1 MELNFFKNS
10 TVKIKFLLL
19 LVLLPFTL
27 AAQKQKDNF
36 ELTGT
41 LLNFEQEVTMIRLI
55 YNGPNGTVIRD
66 SAIVNNNSYKFTGY
80 LAEPTEAIL
89 LAVANRTSRAKTTPP
104 NITGNTTRIFLEIRK
119 MNLVSEGNLK
129 NLKISGAEWNNDFAA
144 ILQTE
149 GIYKDTI
156 RELSKTLS
164 LYKKSG
170 DEINKKAIEEKI
182 NDVNI
187 VLKEKAYLN
196 YVKSNPSSPVALFA
210 LKQFGGGKLDTYT
223 IESLFETL
231 SDDLKKLPSAI
242 AFKELIET
250 TKKTELNR
258 NTIDFNQ
265 TDTSGQVV
273 SLSSFRGKYVLIDF
287 WASWCLPCRQ
297 ENPIL
302 VKTFNKFKQYNFNI
316 IGISLDL
323 PGMKNS
329 WIKAIRKD
337 ELNWTHLSDLKG
349 WNNEVAI
356 LYGIQSIPQ
365 NFLLNPEGKII
376 AKNLKAEE
384 LDEKLAELL
393 K

>member
-1 MELNFFKNS
+1 MP
-10 TVKIKFLLL
+10 IKFLLL
-19 LVLLPFTL
+19 SVLFPFTL
-27 AAQKQKDNF
+27 IAQKQKDNF

-66 SAIVNNNSYKFTGY
+66 SAIVNNNSYTFTGY

-89 LAVANRTSRAKTTPP
+89 IAVANRASMAKTTPS
-104 NITGNTTRIFLEIRK
+104 NNVGVTARIFLELRK
-119 MNLVSEGNLK
+119 MNLVCEGNLK
-129 NLKISGAEWNNDFAA
+129 NLKISGAEWSNDFAA

-149 GIYKDTI
+149 GIYKDSI
-156 RELSKTLS
+156 RELTKTLS

-170 DEINKKAIEEKI
+170 DEINRKVFEEKI
-182 NDVNI
+182 NDINI

-242 AFKELIET
+242 AYKELIET
-250 TKKTELNR
+250 SKKTELNR
-258 NTIDFNQ
+258 NAIDFNQ
-265 TDTSGQVV
+265 TDTSGKVV
-273 SLSSFRGKYVLIDF
+273 SLSSLRGKYVLIDF

-297 ENPIL
+297 ENPNL
-302 VKTFNKFKQYNFNI
+302 VKTFNKFKQFNFNI

-329 WIKAIRKD
+329 WIKAIHKD

-365 NFLLNPEGKII
+365 NILINPEGKII
-376 AKNLKAEE
+376 AKNLRKEALDKKLEE
-384 LDEKLAELL
+384 IFK
-393 K
+393 

>member
-1 MELNFFKNS
+1 
-10 TVKIKFLLL
+10 VPIKFLLL
-19 LVLLPFTL
+19 SVLFPFTL
-27 AAQKQKDNF
+27 IAQKQKDNF

-66 SAIVNNNSYKFTGY
+66 SAIVNNNSYTFTGY

-89 LAVANRTSRAKTTPP
+89 IAVANRASMAKTTPS
-104 NITGNTTRIFLEIRK
+104 NNVGVTARIFLELRK
-119 MNLVSEGNLK
+119 MNLVCEGNLK
-129 NLKISGAEWNNDFAA
+129 NLKISGAEWSNDFAA

-149 GIYKDTI
+149 GIYKDSI
-156 RELSKTLS
+156 RELTKTLS

-170 DEINKKAIEEKI
+170 DEINRKVFEEKI
-182 NDVNI
+182 NDINI

-242 AFKELIET
+242 AYKELIET
-250 TKKTELNR
+250 SKKTELNR
-258 NTIDFNQ
+258 NAIDFNQ
-265 TDTSGQVV
+265 TDTSGKVV
-273 SLSSFRGKYVLIDF
+273 SLSSLRGKYVLIDF

-297 ENPIL
+297 ENPNL
-302 VKTFNKFKQYNFNI
+302 VKTFNKFKQFNFNI

-329 WIKAIRKD
+329 WIKAIHKD

-365 NFLLNPEGKII
+365 NILINPEGKII
-376 AKNLKAEE
+376 AKNLRKEALDKKLEE
-384 LDEKLAELL
+384 IFK
-393 K
+393 

>member
-1 MELNFFKNS
+1 MP
-10 TVKIKFLLL
+10 IKFLLL
-19 LVLLPFTL
+19 SVLFPFTL
-27 AAQKQKDNF
+27 IAQKQKDNF

-66 SAIVNNNSYKFTGY
+66 SAIVNNNSYTFTGY

-89 LAVANRTSRAKTTPP
+89 IAVANRASMAKTTPS
-104 NITGNTTRIFLEIRK
+104 NNVSVTARIFLELRR
-119 MNLVSEGNLK
+119 MNLVCEGNLK
-129 NLKISGAEWNNDFAA
+129 NLKISGAEWSNDFAA

-149 GIYKDTI
+149 GIYKDSI
-156 RELSKTLS
+156 RELTKTLS

-170 DEINKKAIEEKI
+170 DEINRKVFEEKI
-182 NDVNI
+182 NDINI

-242 AFKELIET
+242 AYKELIET
-250 TKKTELNR
+250 SKKTELNR
-258 NTIDFNQ
+258 NVIDFNQ
-265 TDTSGQVV
+265 TDTSGKVV
-273 SLSSFRGKYVLIDF
+273 SLSSLRGKYVLIDF

-297 ENPIL
+297 ENPNL
-302 VKTFNKFKQYNFNI
+302 VKTFNKFKQFNFNI

-329 WIKAIRKD
+329 WIKAIHKD

-365 NFLLNPEGKII
+365 NILINPEGKII
-376 AKNLKAEE
+376 AKNLRKEALDKKLEE
-384 LDEKLAELL
+384 IFK
-393 K
+393 

>member
-1 MELNFFKNS
+1 
-10 TVKIKFLLL
+10 VPIKFLLL
-19 LVLLPFTL
+19 SVLFPFTL
-27 AAQKQKDNF
+27 IAQKQKDNF

-66 SAIVNNNSYKFTGY
+66 SAIVNNNSYTFTGY

-89 LAVANRTSRAKTTPP
+89 IAVANRASMAKTTPS
-104 NITGNTTRIFLEIRK
+104 NNVSVTARIFLELRR
-119 MNLVSEGNLK
+119 MNLVCEGNLK
-129 NLKISGAEWNNDFAA
+129 NLKISGAEWSNDFAA

-149 GIYKDTI
+149 GIYKDSI
-156 RELSKTLS
+156 RELTKTLS

-170 DEINKKAIEEKI
+170 DEINRKVFEEKI
-182 NDVNI
+182 NDINI

-242 AFKELIET
+242 AYKELIET
-250 TKKTELNR
+250 SKKTELNR
-258 NTIDFNQ
+258 NVIDFNQ
-265 TDTSGQVV
+265 TDTSGKVV
-273 SLSSFRGKYVLIDF
+273 SLSSLRGKYVLIDF

-297 ENPIL
+297 ENPNL
-302 VKTFNKFKQYNFNI
+302 VKTFNKFKQFNFNI

-329 WIKAIRKD
+329 WIKAIHKD

-365 NFLLNPEGKII
+365 NILINPEGKII
-376 AKNLKAEE
+376 AKNLRKEALDKKLEE
-384 LDEKLAELL
+384 IFK
-393 K
+393 

>member
-1 MELNFFKNS
+1 LK
-10 TVKIKFLLL
+10 
-19 LVLLPFTL
+19 TL
-27 AAQKQKDNF
+27 YG
-36 ELTGT
+36 ELTLKEGT
-41 LLNFEQEVTMIRLI
+41 ANVVGFDLREMSWEKVPFLRRNLGVVFQDFQLLTDRSVHENLRFVLKAIGWKDERL
-55 YNGPNGTVIRD
+55 
-66 SAIVNNNSYKFTGY
+66 
-80 LAEPTEAIL
+80 
-89 LAVANRTSRAKTTPP
+89 
-104 NITGNTTRIFLEIRK
+104 
-119 MNLVSEGNLK
+119 
-129 NLKISGAEWNNDFAA
+129 
-144 ILQTE
+144 
-149 GIYKDTI
+149 
-156 RELSKTLS
+156 
-164 LYKKSG
+164 
-170 DEINKKAIEEKI
+170 IEEKI

-297 ENPIL
+297 ENPNL